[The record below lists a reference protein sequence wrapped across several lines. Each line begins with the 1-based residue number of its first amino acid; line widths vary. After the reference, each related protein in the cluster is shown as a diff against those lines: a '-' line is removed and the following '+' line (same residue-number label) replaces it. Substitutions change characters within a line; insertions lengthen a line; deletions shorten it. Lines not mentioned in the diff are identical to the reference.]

1 MENTP
6 AWHERFNVWMA
17 PFLDLLNHKV
27 RAEMAIIYSLG
38 LLGPGDRK
46 SIQPMAERFAKGE
59 YQRVHNFISASTW
72 ATEPFEEMHIKIV
85 NDMVGGTD
93 SHLIIDDTALVKK
106 GKLSVGVAH
115 QYCGQL
121 GRKANCQCLVT
132 FTLAR
137 DEIPVPIMMKL
148 YLPDKWCTDAAR
160 RKLAKVPESY
170 EFKEKWRIG
179 LDGIESLIAKGVL
192 FGDVLVDAGYGVC
205 SEFRQGLTER
215 GLTWAVGVLS
225 TQGVYPL
232 SVKLDMP
239 AKSKRAGRPFKHPK
253 PDQPN
258 IAAKDAIAG
267 LGEGAFQ
274 YVSWRNG
281 TRGPLVQEFAA
292 VRVRAA
298 DGERVSYGVH
308 LPGQEVWLVCE
319 RRSDGEVKYY
329 FTNHPADASL
339 MTIVRAIKARW
350 SCEQGHQQ
358 MKEELGLD
366 HFECRS
372 WLALSHHVIL
382 TMIAFAFLQT
392 WRIEALRAN
401 GIPESM
407 STPIEKPSGPTIEL
421 PESNV
426 AADSQNLPN
435 VHSIAS
441 RAAPAKESTS
451 KKAQ

>member
-6 AWHERFNVWMA
+6 AWHERFNAWMA

-27 RAEMAIIYSLG
+27 REEMAIIYLLG

-46 SIQPMAERFAKGE
+46 SIEPMAERFANGG

-72 ATEPFEEMHIKIV
+72 ATEPLEEAHIKIV

-93 SHLIIDDTALVKK
+93 SHLIIDDTALVKQ

-121 GRKANCQCLVT
+121 GKKANCQCLVT
-132 FTLAR
+132 LTLAR
-137 DEIPVPIMMKL
+137 DEIPVPIMMRL
-148 YLPDKWCTDAAR
+148 YLPDQWCTDAER
-160 RKLAKVPESY
+160 RKVAKVPATY

-179 LDGIESLIAKGVL
+179 LDGIDSLMAKGVL

-205 SEFRQGLTER
+205 AEFRQGLIAR

-232 SVKLDMP
+232 SVKLELP
-239 AKSKRAGRPFKHPK
+239 TKSKRGGRPFKHPR
-253 PDQPN
+253 PDQTS
-258 IAAKDAIAG
+258 IAAKDAIAA

-274 YVSWRNG
+274 CVSWRHG
-281 TRGPLVQEFAA
+281 TKGPLAQEFAA

-298 DGERVSYGVH
+298 DGQEVSRGVH
-308 LPGQEVWLVCE
+308 LPGAEVWLVCE
-319 RRSDGEVKYY
+319 RRSNGEVKYY
-329 FTNHPADASL
+329 FTNHSADAPL

-372 WLALSHHVIL
+372 WVALSHHVTL

-392 WRIEALRAN
+392 WRIEELHAN
-401 GIPESM
+401 DIPESIAT
-407 STPIEKPSGPTIEL
+407 SIAEPSSPTIKSTET
-421 PESNV
+421 NV
-426 AADSQNLPN
+426 SADPPNLPN
-435 VHSIAS
+435 MHSTAS
-441 RAAPAKESTS
+441 RAAPAKDTTS
-451 KKAQ
+451 KKAR